1 MPVSNGIITIQEM
14 SEQDINDANL
24 LVVIAVDGYARRHH
38 VSASEAYGYLS
49 SKAIPRVIR
58 ENYATLHMLDPFEVV
73 DFVEDVLK
81 RETEVLNG

>member
-1 MPVSNGIITIQEM
+1 M
-14 SEQDINDANL
+14 SEQDIKDANL

-38 VSASEAYGYLS
+38 VSAEEAYGYLS

-58 ENYATLHMLDPFEVV
+58 ENSATLHMLDPFEVV

-81 RETEVLNG
+81 REVAH

>member
-1 MPVSNGIITIQEM
+1 M

-81 RETEVLNG
+81 RETEVING

>member
-1 MPVSNGIITIQEM
+1 M
-14 SEQDINDANL
+14 SEQDVNDANL

-38 VSASEAYGYLS
+38 VSAAEAYEHLS
-49 SKAIPRVIR
+49 DKEVPRLIR

-81 RETEVLNG
+81 REVAR

>member
-1 MPVSNGIITIQEM
+1 MPVSNGIITKQEM

-38 VSASEAYGYLS
+38 VSAAEAYGYLS
-49 SKAIPRVIR
+49 GKAIPQVIR

-81 RETEVLNG
+81 REVAR